1 MRVSV
6 CVRCGAG
13 VGFKNATLCCKCRAA
28 DREKLLRGVCRSCG
42 EFLRLDTATGLCVR
56 CSRTCADCGNVLR
69 FKTSLRCRPCLLAAA
84 ANASKVPCA
93 GCGRVRFIRAGNT
106 VCGFCSRAPSPPLVP
121 RACSVCGELR
131 RKQGEG
137 MCHRC
142 WTRNPSRPITQ
153 ADNLRESLEHP
164 PVWLSGFAVFATER
178 HCVARACVMITAVG
192 RLLRDSEP
200 NQPQALL
207 ERARRPGRS
216 AGSLARTLEDFF
228 VSEHL
233 AFGLDQDE
241 RLAAG
246 RRQRRINATPQ
257 PLRPTVQAFEEHLIR
272 GRERAR
278 RAGTRPRTDS
288 TIEQA
293 LTIVRDLARFVVTER
308 SKYDWSTVEVADIE
322 AFLCPSPKNRR
333 RRLQSSRQFF
343 RWARKNRMV
352 LVDPTR
358 DLPSM
363 PRCRFTGQTLDLAG
377 QRQLFRR
384 WTTDPDAHPH
394 EALVGTAARGVER
407 RDPQPSR

>member
-1 MRVSV
+1 
-6 CVRCGAG
+6 
-13 VGFKNATLCCKCRAA
+13 
-28 DREKLLRGVCRSCG
+28 
-42 EFLRLDTATGLCVR
+42 
-56 CSRTCADCGNVLR
+56 
-69 FKTSLRCRPCLLAAA
+69 
-84 ANASKVPCA
+84 
-93 GCGRVRFIRAGNT
+93 
-106 VCGFCSRAPSPPLVP
+106 
-121 RACSVCGELR
+121 
-131 RKQGEG
+131 

-153 ADNLRESLEHP
+153 TDNLAASLEHP
-164 PVWLSGFAVFATER
+164 PVWLSSFAVFATER
-178 HCVARACVMITAVG
+178 HCVERACVMISSVG

-241 RLAAG
+241 RLATG
-246 RRQRRINATPQ
+246 RRQRRVNGTPQ
-257 PLRPTVQAFEEHLIR
+257 SLRPTVQAFEDYLIR
-272 GRERAR
+272 SRERAR

-308 SKYDWSTVEVADIE
+308 AKHDWSTVEVADIE
-322 AFLCPSPKNRR
+322 AFLRPSPANRR

-343 RWARKNRMV
+343 RWARKNKTV

-363 PRCRFTGQTLDLAG
+363 PRRRFTGQTLDLAG

-394 EALVGTAARGVER
+394 EALVGTMALLHAASSAEIRNLRVEHYDSASQTLILGHRSLRVPVDPVTATALKRCLEQRASLGTRNPHVIVTTQTKTRNTPASLAYLSHVLDPAGVSPKRLRATRIIEFLIHL
-407 RDPQPSR
+407 DPKVVSEALGMNAGGLVDYLADHVDAGRLPDPRPPNL